1 MTIAC
6 GRSIKMFQVDFKKPC
21 HIYFMGIGGISMSGL
36 AEILL
41 KEGFKISGSDMKE
54 SDITKM
60 LEEKGA
66 KVKIGQVKEN
76 ITDDIDAVVYTAAI
90 REDNEEFCEVKKRNI
105 PLLTRAQLLGQIM
118 AFYKYSI
125 AVAGTH
131 GKTTTTS
138 MMTSV
143 LLKGEKDPTVS
154 IGGMLDMIGGNIRVG
169 SSDYF
174 VTEACEY
181 TNSFHSFNPY
191 ISIILNID
199 NDHLDFF
206 KNLDN
211 IIESF
216 RVFATKTPEEG
227 MIVINGDMD
236 CLSRV
241 TDGLSCRVVTFG
253 ETDKCDYI
261 AKDISLNSLGKPEFT
276 VVERGTELGRV
287 TLNVTG
293 KHNAVNSLSVIAAAR
308 ELGISFDDI
317 KEGLLGCSS
326 AKRRFEYK
334 GTTDKGAIVVDDYA
348 HHPTEIAA
356 TLKVANEIKKGDL
369 WVAFQPHT
377 YTRTYSLLPQFAEAL
392 SVADHVL
399 LADIY
404 AAREK
409 DDGRVSSRDIEKLLK
424 EKGTDAV
431 YLGDFLSIEKYFEK
445 NSKEN
450 DVLITM
456 GAGNIDSVGVSLLK
470 K

>member
-1 MTIAC
+1 
-6 GRSIKMFQVDFKKPC
+6 
-21 HIYFMGIGGISMSGL
+21 MGIGGISMSGL